1 MKFYGYPRPDGKVG
15 ARNYVAIIPT
25 VGCVNPV
32 VSKVVSTIRGTVA
45 IRHDQGCLH
54 PPLFRDS
61 FLLDSADIQHHTAF
75 CLFGVLP

>member
-45 IRHDQGCLH
+45 IRHDQVCLH
-54 PPLFRDS
+54 PPKVIWSSLSGHQKSRLVNS
-61 FLLDSADIQHHTAF
+61 LKITR
-75 CLFGVLP
+75 